1 MMCHIN
7 MGLSKNY
14 VIAGVQLTS
23 RAKMLSI
30 LDRSAPCF
38 YLFLVLWLLRIS
50 LDCVMVKQLKRN
62 SNWFT
67 RKQSENAPS
76 VMDFS
81 STTVKNTFSKRYW
94 HKTGQEP
101 LFSLL
106 QGFTYTISKY
116 QDPHSAPRM
125 FFFFPDTEG

>member
-1 MMCHIN
+1 MKSDSAVKLFFPLNRTQVPRQKESNVKKSLADIDITTTQFANDVSHKYW
-7 MGLSKNY
+7 KNY

-62 SNWFT
+62 TNWC
-67 RKQSENAPS
+67 
-76 VMDFS
+76 
-81 STTVKNTFSKRYW
+81 KRN
-94 HKTGQEP
+94 QP
-101 LFSLL
+101 
-106 QGFTYTISKY
+106 
-116 QDPHSAPRM
+116 
-125 FFFFPDTEG
+125 